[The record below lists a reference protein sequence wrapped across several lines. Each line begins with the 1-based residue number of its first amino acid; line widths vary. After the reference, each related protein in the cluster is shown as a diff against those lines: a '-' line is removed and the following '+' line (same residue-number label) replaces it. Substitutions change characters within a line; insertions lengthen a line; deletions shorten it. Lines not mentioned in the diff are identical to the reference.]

1 MYCKIILVCL
11 YLSTS
16 FCLAAQ
22 PAPLRFID
30 GTTAKRNAF
39 TNKIIN
45 GIQNTLTLSFDSAND
60 SKWQSTF
67 YNIGLIQYK
76 PTAVSIKITEAANV
90 LINKNFEFQKSFIN
104 LINSNY
110 PSLYNKQITDVF
122 FSTTDAK
129 LLAMA
134 ANYLLPNS
142 NTNTLQQMKIKV
154 AKALQND
161 PDNAILTELTYQ
173 LINFKKQSPI
183 PNLSTFF
190 SKKYLPGSLLVLSL
204 QRKNRNYP
212 GLVLVRDT
220 AGLFVTLPNGS
231 PFAVGQLARS
241 NSNMPGYISLGNTPQ
256 GIFKITGFDTSTNY
270 FIGPTPNL
278 QLAMP
283 HEYSAHISNHTLV
296 DSTWTMDQYKNMLPD
311 NFKNFHP
318 LWGTFYAGKAGR
330 TEIIAH
336 GTTINPSYFK
346 NTSYYPYTPSA
357 GCLCT
362 KEIWSTNTGI
372 LEVSDQLLLAQ
383 AVQKAGGPYGLLIVI
398 EIDDKQLPVS
408 IADIKKYIATK

>member
-1 MYCKIILVCL
+1 MYCKIILICL
-11 YLSTS
+11 FISTS

-22 PAPLRFID
+22 PAALRFTD

-39 TNKIIN
+39 NNKIID

-90 LINKNFEFQKSFIN
+90 LTNKNIEFQKSFIN

-110 PSLYNKQITDVF
+110 PSLYKKQITDVF

-383 AVQKAGGPYGLLIVI
+383 AVQKAGGPNGLLIVI